1 MTEKELEAVLKTL
14 QTRTGKDGWAEAADG
29 SPLTLYVSHA
39 GGTLTVTRVEGV
51 KVDGDVVYARTAKKD
66 LFGVSRAS
74 VFGVSADGVTQGQ
87 PSRRPAGFG

>member
-14 QTRTGKDGWAEAADG
+14 LTKTTKDGWAEAAES
-29 SPLTLYVSHA
+29 SPLTLYVSHS
-39 GGTLTVTRVEGV
+39 GGTLTITRVEAV
-51 KVDGDVVYARTAKKD
+51 KTDGEVVYARTAKKD

-74 VFGVSADGVTQGQ
+74 IFGVSADGLTRGL